1 MLCLTADIEV
11 CVSTT
16 CDSLRKGNR
25 QAVKYIPSAVAT
37 CTNGKKD
44 VNALI
49 FDRGDMRTD
58 GIIARA
64 VDIPT
69 AVAMLIN
76 ERFQS
81 PDNCVSR
88 LLKLSKEMFR
98 ENRRRDDRHCVSP

>member
-1 MLCLTADIEV
+1 MLCLTAGIEV

-25 QAVKYIPSAVAT
+25 QAVKYILSAVAT
-37 CTNGKKD
+37 GTNGKKD

-49 FDRGDMRTD
+49 FDRRDMRTD

-64 VDIPT
+64 VDIPA
-69 AVAMLIN
+69 AVAMQIN